1 MNLTSPLTELW
12 LNSVTLLNLTNLR
25 RKSLRERASLVKS
38 STEDK
43 AVKARKVNLKEVVN
57 KVVEVARM
65 DKVAVRDKKVRDNP
79 LALTTPLL
87 NNGHAL
93 MAYLLTS
100 NKGPLVVKENLSVL
114 MEKKFNLHRAVEVV
128 KEAARVDV
136 ALVEEVVDSLS
147 IENPEEMKVVAL
159 EAAPGPV
166 KTAPTPPNLR
176 KVGRK
181 NKEER
186 LDKVRRRVFSEWL
199 IATEMKLSL
208 LESSSSPSAKWI
220 LIKTMKSLL
229 KSSV

>member
-1 MNLTSPLTELW
+1 MNLTSPLTETW
-12 LNSVTLLNLTNLR
+12 LNSATLLNLTNLK
-25 RKSLRERASLVKS
+25 RKSLRAKASLAKS

-43 AVKARKVNLKEVVN
+43 AVKAREVNLKEVVN
-57 KVVEVARM
+57 KMVEVARM

-79 LALTTPLL
+79 LALTTLLL

-114 MEKKFNLHRAVEVV
+114 MEKKFNLHRAVEAV

-136 ALVEEVVDSLS
+136 VALAEEVVDSLS
-147 IENPEEMKVVAL
+147 IENPEEIKVVAL

-166 KTAPTPPNLR
+166 KTAETPPNLR
-176 KVGRK
+176 KVGRR

-186 LDKVRRRVFSEWL
+186 LDKVRRRVFL
-199 IATEMKLSL
+199 A
-208 LESSSSPSAKWI
+208 
-220 LIKTMKSLL
+220 
-229 KSSV
+229 

>member
-1 MNLTSPLTELW
+1 MNLTSPLTEVW
-12 LNSVTLLNLTNLR
+12 LNSATLLNLTNLK
-25 RKSLRERASLVKS
+25 RKSLREKASLVKS

-43 AVKARKVNLKEVVN
+43 AVKASEVNLKEVVN

-114 MEKKFNLHRAVEVV
+114 MEKKFNLHRAVDVV

-136 ALVEEVVDSLS
+136 ALEEEVVDSLS
-147 IENPEEMKVVAL
+147 IENPEEIKVVAL
-159 EAAPGPV
+159 EAAPEPV
-166 KTAPTPPNLR
+166 KIETPPNLR
-176 KVGRK
+176 KVVRR

-186 LDKVRRRVFSEWL
+186 LDKVRRRVFS
-199 IATEMKLSL
+199 A
-208 LESSSSPSAKWI
+208 
-220 LIKTMKSLL
+220 
-229 KSSV
+229 